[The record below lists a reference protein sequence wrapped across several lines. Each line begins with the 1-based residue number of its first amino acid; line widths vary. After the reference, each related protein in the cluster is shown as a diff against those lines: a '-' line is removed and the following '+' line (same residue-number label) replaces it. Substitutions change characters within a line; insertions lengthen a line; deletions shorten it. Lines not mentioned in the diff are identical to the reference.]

1 MKALLVSILMAVG
14 LVGVMLLT
22 GEPRPAAPV
31 DLAAELP
38 AGWRLEDIDRA
49 MPSYGPGGTTYVL
62 AWKIVEDDRPLRLE
76 QCVALK
82 HTDEA
87 SDGRWVIA
95 SLHRHPGRGL
105 RNLWEVSLPSVAPEL
120 DFKERMEKRQ
130 SRDFK
135 SRPGNR
141 EVYAFLDDYHWDL
154 GAEQGFR
161 LIDGRVCERTWQA
174 GVGERPT
181 KDFPR

>member
-1 MKALLVSILMAVG
+1 MKALLVSVLMAGG

-38 AGWRLEDIDRA
+38 PDWRLEDIDRA
-49 MPSYGPGGTTYVL
+49 MPPYNPGGTTYVL
-62 AWKIVEDDRPLRLE
+62 AWKIVEDERPFRVE
-76 QCVALK
+76 QCLALK
-82 HTDEA
+82 HTDQA

-95 SLHRHPGRGL
+95 SLYRHPGRGL
-105 RNLWEVSLPSVAPEL
+105 RNLWEVSVLSAAPDL
-120 DFKERMEKRQ
+120 DFKERTKLQ
-130 SRDFK
+130 LSRTFK
-135 SRPGNR
+135 SRPGNE
-141 EVYAFLDDYHWDL
+141 EVYAFMDGCRWDL
-154 GAEQGFR
+154 SAEPGFK

-181 KDFPR
+181 KNFPR